1 MVLKEALTEGDGD
14 ISVMLECSE
23 QKQQGSPTEEE
34 EEELQLKGHREALHM
49 EEPNASQKLTQV
61 A

>member
-34 EEELQLKGHREALHM
+34 EELQLKRHREALHM